1 MLTFQPAQMVLIGE
15 SVRARYAAELAAHA
29 RGFTPRLCEVAGV
42 PAVQKI
48 AALAIERAL
57 AVHWDEKHLVRFYLE
72 LMLTLGCDFAADP
85 QYPWVCG
92 HLQPSEIEDSHTLAC
107 RLYADFD
114 VYCAAVYGPDQRHA
128 LAALVRLGGID
139 FSELSSAAS
148 QVHEALRVN
157 LLRLYPEKAP
167 WCDALALRWLADR
180 AATHAVAFEL
190 PSGTGATTLGM
201 LMLAF
206 GAGVCNDPLYPWIA
220 AVLADG
226 RIDDPQARLA
236 RLWRKVGTYAEHAAR
251 YLAAVA

>member
-1 MLTFQPAQMVLIGE
+1 MKMF
-15 SVRARYAAELAAHA
+15 AE
-29 RGFTPRLCEVAGV
+29 
-42 PAVQKI
+42 
-48 AALAIERAL
+48 
-57 AVHWDEKHLVRFYLE
+57 D
-72 LMLTLGCDFAADP
+72 
-85 QYPWVCG
+85 
-92 HLQPSEIEDSHTLAC
+92 
-107 RLYADFD
+107 
-114 VYCAAVYGPDQRHA
+114 RHA
-128 LAALVRLGGID
+128 ENQDTR
-139 FSELSSAAS
+139 
-148 QVHEALRVN
+148 QKALRVN

-167 WCDALALRWLADR
+167 WCDALALRSLADR